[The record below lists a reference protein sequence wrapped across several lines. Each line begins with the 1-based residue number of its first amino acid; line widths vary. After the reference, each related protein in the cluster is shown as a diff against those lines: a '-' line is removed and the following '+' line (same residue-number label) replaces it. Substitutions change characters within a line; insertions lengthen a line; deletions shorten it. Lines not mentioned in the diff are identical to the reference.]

1 MATGGRRRGRVL
13 IFVALIL
20 ILLVVLA
27 WAVTTVF
34 RNQFAQLVQSPQQ
47 PVDQAPTAPVVE
59 MTNIVISVQPI
70 QRGREITSDVITT
83 IPFPSGELVEGA
95 FMTVPE
101 DVIGKRAKIDIEAR
115 IPINSNMLI
124 DPSMKNSP
132 PAFQIPRGQVAIS
145 IPVSNLSAV
154 AYGLQSGDH
163 VNVIVTL
170 LMVDLDV
177 DFQSKLPN
185 LTGVV
190 LAPGTTEGGPTTK
203 TITVNKSDASSGRTE
218 LDSTLGE
225 PVYLTPSEPA
235 RPRLVSQTLIQDA
248 VVLQTGMFPQTTDS
262 LAANNPNQQVPQQ
275 PTQAPGQ
282 QATVEA
288 LNLPDSITL
297 IVNPQDAVT
306 LNYLIIAGGKL
317 NLVMRAA
324 GDEQRI
330 ATEAVTLQF
339 VLDQYNIPN
348 PAKLPYG
355 LEPRLDSFP
364 SFLSPFPYSRPNLE
378 LQPTTPPQ

>member
-20 ILLVVLA
+20 ILLVALA
-27 WAVTTVF
+27 WAVTRF
-34 RNQFAQLVQSPQQ
+34 MNPFAQLGQQPQQ
-47 PVDQAPTAPVVE
+47 PVDQVPTAPAVE

-70 QRGREITSDVITT
+70 ARGNDITSDVITT
-83 IPFPSGELVEGA
+83 IPYPVAELVEGA
-95 FMTVPE
+95 FITKPE
-101 DVIGKRAKIDIEAR
+101 EVIGKRAAVDIAAR
-115 IPINSNMLI
+115 IPINSSMLV
-124 DPSMKNSP
+124 DQSMQNSP

-145 IPVSNLSAV
+145 IPISNLSSV

-170 LMVDLDV
+170 LMSDLDV
-177 DFQSKLPN
+177 EFQTKLPN

-190 LAPGTTEGGPTTK
+190 LAPGSTENGPTTK
-203 TITVNKSDASSGRTE
+203 TLTITNSEGKIGRTE
-218 LDSTLGE
+218 LDATLGE
-225 PVYLTPSEPA
+225 PIYVIPSEAP

-248 VVLQTGMFPQTTDS
+248 VVLQSGMFPQKAQAQPTVD
-262 LAANNPNQQVPQQ
+262 PNQIAQ
-275 PTQAPGQ
+275 PTPAPGQ
-282 QATVEA
+282 QQAAEA
-288 LNLPDSITL
+288 VALPDTITL

-306 LNYLIIAGGKL
+306 LNYLIVAGGKL
-317 NLVMRAA
+317 NLAMRAA
-324 GDEQRI
+324 GDDQRI

-355 LEPRLDSFP
+355 LEPRFDNFP
-364 SFLSPFPYSRPNLE
+364 SSLNPFPYSAPNLGI
-378 LQPTTPPQ
+378 QSATPPQ

>member
-20 ILLVVLA
+20 ILLVALA
-27 WAVTTVF
+27 WAVTRF
-34 RNQFAQLVQSPQQ
+34 MNPFAQLTQQPQQ
-47 PVDQAPTAPVVE
+47 AIDQAPTAPVVE

-83 IPFPSGELVEGA
+83 IPFPRAELVEGA
-95 FMTVPE
+95 FLTTVE
-101 DVIGKRAKIDIEAR
+101 EVIGKRAKVDIEAR
-115 IPINSNMLI
+115 MPINSNLLI

-145 IPVSNLSAV
+145 IPISNLSSV

-177 DFQSKLPN
+177 EFQSKLPN
-185 LTGVV
+185 LTGIVT
-190 LAPGTTEGGPTTK
+190 APGTTTEGGPTTK
-203 TITVNKSDASSGRTE
+203 TMTIGKSEGSVGRTE
-218 LDSTLGE
+218 LDATLGE
-225 PVYLTPSEPA
+225 PIYVMPSEAP

-248 VVLQTGMFPQTTDS
+248 VVLQSGMFDQPKTET
-262 LAANNPNQQVPQQ
+262 AASDQAVVQ
-275 PTQAPGQ
+275 PTPAPGE
-282 QATVEA
+282 QATVA
-288 LNLPDSITL
+288 APVTLPDSITL

-324 GDEQRI
+324 GDDQRI

-355 LEPRLDSFP
+355 LEPRIDTFP
-364 SFLSPFPYSRPNLE
+364 AYLSPFPYSRPNLE
-378 LQPTTPPQ
+378 IQPTTPPQ